1 MKHFNLLWAIL
12 ASLFFNNLSYGQC
25 TLACNDL
32 VNVSLPPEGFG
43 VILPDVVLDG
53 EETSCPGPKTVTIT
67 TPEGEN
73 LNDTVT
79 CEQLNLTLTV
89 TVFDI
94 NSGNSCWG
102 TLFIQDYLP
111 PVITCTDLTVN
122 CTADLSPDSLGYAAV
137 IDNCDDNPALT
148 YTGQPVMQPCNSQ
161 FSAILMRT
169 WHASDASSNFAMPCV
184 QRIYV
189 KRPSFADI
197 VFPPNRDGIQAP
209 PVACNNPNTDP
220 SLTGF
225 PTIDGEP
232 VGQFCKMN
240 VTYDD
245 LVIGGCINEQS
256 IIRSWTVL
264 NCCTNEILEHNQI
277 IKVADDAGPVMNCP
291 DTLIFGTNGPGCAG
305 TFFLPSMTA
314 NDNCSPT
321 IAWRTITPWAV
332 LNSNG
337 GMVYG
342 VAKGTYFVT
351 YEAKDACGN
360 VSTCQVTVI
369 VKDNVSPV
377 AICLEYTVVALSN
390 SGLASLAAS
399 TFNSGSY
406 DNCCPNVSFLV
417 KRMDQPAAPFTPT
430 VQFTCADVD
439 SSVMVILQV
448 SDCYG
453 NKNTCMVEVEV
464 QDKNP
469 PSIVC
474 PQGITIPCAT
484 VFPPSVSLTGSPI
497 VSDNCGIDTLYF
509 SDVNNLSM
517 CRVGTI
523 TRTFTVVDNEGY
535 SATCTQVINTVDNT
549 PVQFFF
555 PPDTIVG
562 CERPLDSL
570 EVGEPSVVQD
580 CELFA
585 LNVQDDVFP
594 VSCGLKVFR
603 TYTFLDWCSGVDTS
617 YTQLIRIEDNAPP
630 VWDQPVGAE
639 DRFFL
644 CGSDVVKPPPPSA
657 TDYCSTDSVY
667 VITDV
672 TIPGSCS
679 NRFTRIL
686 TYGAQDTCGNVSPPY
701 VQTIVVND
709 TVPPYADSLPVIGPL
724 ACYGLI
730 PPPNVNDVTGESD
743 NCFGS
748 PVVVTWVSDSPNP
761 GCSGTVT
768 RIYRLEDACGNDSL
782 ITQQILINDN
792 VPPTADPLPTQFFSC
807 GSQIPPPNVAN
818 VTGEADNCGGP
829 VNVQFVSDTGNPGC
843 MGTVLRTYSLTDV
856 CGNSTNIIQQFN
868 INDTVPPVATWPDT
882 LEETIVGLTCEIF
895 VNVQASATDN
905 CPGNPVTITNDF
917 NGNGAN
923 ASGLYPVG
931 ETVVT
936 FTFSDGCGNSVEHE
950 TVVIVDE
957 TVPPSNECFPFDL
970 ALDTAGIVI
979 VDLQALVDDGFVG
992 GEDMCTDVTF
1002 SIDPD
1007 TLTCA
1012 NMTYDTLPSGIV
1024 VVVDPS
1030 IVPYTLTV
1038 TDEFGNSS
1046 SCTNV
1051 IVLSDPFN
1059 ICGVNDDTL
1068 VVSGLIFNE
1077 HHQPLTGVE
1086 VHLSDNNNMSYA
1098 FTQDYGLF
1106 SFQNVPQGMTCML
1119 QPVKNNG
1126 LLNGVTTFDL
1136 VRLSNHILG
1145 TQALDSPYKLIAA
1158 DVNNSGSI
1166 STFDIVALRKAILH
1180 LTDSFPNNT
1189 SWRFIE
1195 ADYEFPNPTNPFA
1208 EPLPE
1213 STWLNNMANDM
1224 TGHNFVAVKIGDLNN
1239 SAVLNLDEDEV
1250 EERDQTG
1257 TFTLA
1262 VPNWQLKAGKEV
1274 RIPVTAGE
1282 AIDLAALQGTIEFDT
1297 KKMAF
1302 VGAMSVSLDGLGADN
1317 FGEPATGSLTL
1328 SWHNADGQLL
1338 EAGSTLFYLQFQMNE
1353 NATVEEVITMNSAI
1367 TPAIAYKNGGI
1378 PLNIRW
1384 RIHEASQVPVDDAPL
1399 FSLGQNRPNPFS
1411 DETRIEFL
1419 LKEKM
1424 PVQLEVIDLNGRKIP
1439 LLQGT
1444 MEAGWHEVT
1453 VDRSMFGSPG
1463 VYIYQLTTPT
1473 GTERRKMV
1481 LQ

>member
-1 MKHFNLLWAIL
+1 M
-12 ASLFFNNLSYGQC
+12 GQIPV
-25 TLACNDL
+25 TLRRD
-32 VNVSLPPEGFG
+32 
-43 VILPDVVLDG
+43 
-53 EETSCPGPKTVTIT
+53 
-67 TPEGEN
+67 
-73 LNDTVT
+73 
-79 CEQLNLTLTV
+79 
-89 TVFDI
+89 
-94 NSGNSCWG
+94 
-102 TLFIQDYLP
+102 
-111 PVITCTDLTVN
+111 
-122 CTADLSPDSLGYAAV
+122 
-137 IDNCDDNPALT
+137 DDN
-148 YTGQPVMQPCNSQ
+148 
-161 FSAILMRT
+161 
-169 WHASDASSNFAMPCV
+169 
-184 QRIYV
+184 
-189 KRPSFADI
+189 
-197 VFPPNRDGIQAP
+197 
-209 PVACNNPNTDP
+209 
-220 SLTGF
+220 
-225 PTIDGEP
+225 E
-232 VGQFCKMN
+232 
-240 VTYDD
+240 
-245 LVIGGCINEQS
+245 
-256 IIRSWTVL
+256 II
-264 NCCTNEILEHNQI
+264 
-277 IKVADDAGPVMNCP
+277 A
-291 DTLIFGTNGPGCAG
+291 
-305 TFFLPSMTA
+305 
-314 NDNCSPT
+314 
-321 IAWRTITPWAV
+321 
-332 LNSNG
+332 
-337 GMVYG
+337 
-342 VAKGTYFVT
+342 
-351 YEAKDACGN
+351 
-360 VSTCQVTVI
+360 
-369 VKDNVSPV
+369 
-377 AICLEYTVVALSN
+377 
-390 SGLASLAAS
+390 
-399 TFNSGSY
+399 
-406 DNCCPNVSFLV
+406 
-417 KRMDQPAAPFTPT
+417 
-430 VQFTCADVD
+430 
-439 SSVMVILQV
+439 
-448 SDCYG
+448 
-453 NKNTCMVEVEV
+453 
-464 QDKNP
+464 
-469 PSIVC
+469 
-474 PQGITIPCAT
+474 
-484 VFPPSVSLTGSPI
+484 
-497 VSDNCGIDTLYF
+497 
-509 SDVNNLSM
+509 
-517 CRVGTI
+517 
-523 TRTFTVVDNEGY
+523 
-535 SATCTQVINTVDNT
+535 
-549 PVQFFF
+549 
-555 PPDTIVG
+555 
-562 CERPLDSL
+562 
-570 EVGEPSVVQD
+570 
-580 CELFA
+580 
-585 LNVQDDVFP
+585 
-594 VSCGLKVFR
+594 
-603 TYTFLDWCSGVDTS
+603 
-617 YTQLIRIEDNAPP
+617 
-630 VWDQPVGAE
+630 
-639 DRFFL
+639 
-644 CGSDVVKPPPPSA
+644 
-657 TDYCSTDSVY
+657 
-667 VITDV
+667 
-672 TIPGSCS
+672 
-679 NRFTRIL
+679 
-686 TYGAQDTCGNVSPPY
+686 
-701 VQTIVVND
+701 
-709 TVPPYADSLPVIGPL
+709 
-724 ACYGLI
+724 
-730 PPPNVNDVTGESD
+730 
-743 NCFGS
+743 
-748 PVVVTWVSDSPNP
+748 
-761 GCSGTVT
+761 
-768 RIYRLEDACGNDSL
+768 
-782 ITQQILINDN
+782 
-792 VPPTADPLPTQFFSC
+792 
-807 GSQIPPPNVAN
+807 
-818 VTGEADNCGGP
+818 
-829 VNVQFVSDTGNPGC
+829 
-843 MGTVLRTYSLTDV
+843 
-856 CGNSTNIIQQFN
+856 QFN
-868 INDTVPPVATWPDT
+868 INDTVPPVASWPDT

-895 VNVQASATDN
+895 VAVQASATDN
-905 CPGNPVTITNDF
+905 CPGNPVTISNSF
-917 NGNGAN
+917 NGNGAD
-923 ASGLYPVG
+923 ASDLYPVG

-936 FTFSDGCGNSVEHE
+936 FTFADGCGNSVEHE

-1012 NMTYDTLPSGIV
+1012 NMTYDTLPSGII

-1250 EERDQTG
+1250 EERDQMG
-1257 TFTLA
+1257 NFTLA
-1262 VPNWQLKAGKEV
+1262 VPNWQLKTGKEV

-1297 KKMAF
+1297 KKMSF
-1302 VGAMSVSLDGLGADN
+1302 VGAMPVSLDGLGADN

-1353 NATVEEVITMNSAI
+1353 NATVEEAITMNSAI

-1453 VDRSMFGSPG
+1453 VDRAMFGSPG